1 MIRTHPNPSA
11 ARPATQWSD
20 RHSTSHRAR
29 VRGHLPRHSA
39 RLSMFR
45 SSRLF
50 ATLFTLLTITG
61 CGRAAGDRDATDGD
75 STTRNR
81 AVRDSAVR
89 DSAATLTLGIA
100 DLAVAARADIG
111 DGITISG
118 PLEPRDAVVLRA
130 QVGGT
135 LSALRVNRG
144 SPVREGQRLAVIN
157 AAGVVSGAAGA
168 KANVAAADANLAVAR
183 KQREAARTLFAAGA
197 MSELDRQSAEA
208 QYESAVAQAAAA
220 RAQSVSADE
229 AAGYTAIVSPLRG
242 VVSKRWRQDGES
254 VKPGDEVLTVVDS
267 RVLELAG
274 QIGVADAARV
284 RVGQS
289 VAFTLDA
296 FANDSFTGRVARIDP
311 VADAG
316 TRQVGVYID
325 LPNAGGHIV
334 GGQFARGR
342 IAMGASSAIVIPATA
357 LLRVATDSGSTFVY
371 VVSNERIVK
380 RTVVVGARDDL
391 TGLVAIRTGLESGEQ
406 VVRTPT
412 SAIVEGARVRFL
424 NTDRPASTPGAAGAK
439 E

>member
-1 MIRTHPNPSA
+1 MIRTLPSPHA
-11 ARPATQWSD
+11 PRPIIHRSD
-20 RHSTSHRAR
+20 RSS
-29 VRGHLPRHSA
+29 
-39 RLSMFR
+39 
-45 SSRLF
+45 SSRLL
-50 ATLFTLLTITG
+50 ATLLTLLTVAG
-61 CGRAAGDRDATDGD
+61 CGRAAESRDATDGGGA
-75 STTRNR
+75 TRAG
-81 AVRDSAVR
+81 AVGDR
-89 DSAATLTLGIA
+89 AATLTLGIA

-130 QVGGT
+130 QVNGT

-144 SPVREGQRLAVIN
+144 SPVREGQHLAVIR

-229 AAGYTAIVSPLRG
+229 AAGYTTIVSPLRG

-296 FANDSFTGRVARIDP
+296 IANDTFTGRVARIDP

-316 TRQVGVYID
+316 TRQVGVFID
-325 LPNAGGHIV
+325 LPNAGGRIV

-342 IAMGASSAIVIPATA
+342 IAMGTSSAIVIPATA
-357 LLRVATDSGSTFVY
+357 LVHAATDSSSSVY
-371 VVSNERIVK
+371 VVSGERIVK
-380 RTVVVGARDDL
+380 RTVTVGARDDL
-391 TGLVAIRTGLESGEQ
+391 TGLVAIRAGLDSGEQ

-424 NTDRPASTPGAAGAK
+424 NTDRPASTPGAAPAK

>member
-1 MIRTHPNPSA
+1 MS
-11 ARPATQWSD
+11 
-20 RHSTSHRAR
+20 
-29 VRGHLPRHSA
+29 
-39 RLSMFR
+39 SMSSR
-45 SSRLF
+45 SSRFTALF
-50 ATLFTLLTITG
+50 SLFTLTACGGATG
-61 CGRAAGDRDATDGD
+61 ERATADGAANAP
-75 STTRNR
+75 TT
-81 AVRDSAVR
+81 
-89 DSAATLTLGIA
+89 DSAAVLTLGSA
-100 DLAVAARADIG
+100 DLAVATRAEIG
-111 DGITISG
+111 AGVTLSG

-130 QVGGT
+130 QVNGT
-135 LSALRVNRG
+135 LAALRVNRG
-144 SPVREGQRLAVIN
+144 SPVGEGQRLATIR

-229 AAGYTAIVSPLRG
+229 AAGYTAIIAPFRG

-296 FANDSFTGRVARIDP
+296 FANDTFTGRVARVDP

-316 TRQVGVYID
+316 TRQVGVYVE
-325 LPNAGGHIV
+325 LKNPSGKIV

-342 IAMGASSAIVIPATA
+342 VAMGASSAVVVPATA
-357 LLRVATDSGSTFVY
+357 IVRAGAGENQNADSTTTFVF

-380 RTVVVGARDDL
+380 RTVETGARDDGTGMVAIL
-391 TGLVAIRTGLESGEQ
+391 TGLAIGEQ

-412 SAIVEGARVRFL
+412 SAVVAGARVRFL
-424 NTDRPASTPGAAGAK
+424 NADRATPTSGAAPSAPAK